1 MPIHSPRS
9 SRRLAAFGLLLALLP
24 AAATAATTSTTS
36 PTTSPA
42 CPAPCVDD
50 TRVRPKATIHDPD
63 KSRLRK
69 AEPVLGDKTDAVP
82 TVAPADKQAPVEG
95 LDQRPRP

>member
-24 AAATAATTSTTS
+24 AAATAATAGTTS
-36 PTTSPA
+36 PTTSPT

-69 AEPVLGDKTDAVP
+69 AEPVVSDKTDAVP
-82 TVAPADKQAPVEG
+82 AVAPADKQAPVEG

>member
-9 SRRLAAFGLLLALLP
+9 SRRLATLGLLLALLP
-24 AAATAATTSTTS
+24 AAATAATTGTTS

-50 TRVRPKATIHDPD
+50 ARVRPKATIHDPD
-63 KSRLRK
+63 RK
-69 AEPVLGDKTDAVP
+69 RVRKVEPVVSDKADAVP
-82 TVAPADKQAPVEG
+82 TVAPTDKQPPVEG